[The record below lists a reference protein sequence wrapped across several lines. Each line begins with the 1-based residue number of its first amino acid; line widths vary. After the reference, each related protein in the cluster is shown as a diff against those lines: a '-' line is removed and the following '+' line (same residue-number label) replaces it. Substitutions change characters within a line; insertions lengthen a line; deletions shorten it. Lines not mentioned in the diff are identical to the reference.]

1 MGIFSG
7 FFILFWV
14 ADKTRHFRTS
24 TSTFLTIFWYFV
36 AQITDKLIKKI
47 INWKQSLVVALLLF
61 APHCRFVS
69 RSWILLSAC
78 SVTSLTVSLSFPP
91 PGFLSWEPPPGPG
104 APTHQLL
111 PPHCYRYWLSLQ
123 PRGLHAQ
130 DASKAAPPQLP
141 NMSHITTRYT
151 PPCPVCS
158 PHLHESNVLW
168 RTRPRSRVDFCFDC
182 WNKYAKAVILQ
193 SDVSD
198 RISGGLHILNCISR
212 KNKAIALC
220 HSVVRPP
227 AWPRDVTKLFWLEKI
242 SSVF

>member
-7 FFILFWV
+7 FFILLWV
-14 ADKTRHFRTS
+14 ADKTRLFRTS
-24 TSTFLTIFWYFV
+24 TSTFLTIFWHFI

-47 INWKQSLVVALLLF
+47 VNWKQSLVVALLLF
-61 APHCRFVS
+61 VS
-69 RSWILLSAC
+69 CSWILLSAC

-151 PPCPVCS
+151 PPMSCLQPSSPWVKCS
-158 PHLHESNVLW
+158 VADAAEKSRWFLLW
-168 RTRPRSRVDFCFDC
+168 LLKQIC
-182 WNKYAKAVILQ
+182 
-193 SDVSD
+193 
-198 RISGGLHILNCISR
+198 
-212 KNKAIALC
+212 
-220 HSVVRPP
+220 
-227 AWPRDVTKLFWLEKI
+227 
-242 SSVF
+242 